1 VSDAPVSRFGA
12 SKRPDVDADLHS
24 YVVEHGTPP
33 DPVLTG
39 LIAAT
44 REQFGESAGMQVD
57 AVQGAFLTMLT
68 RLVAPTLVV
77 EVGTFTGYSSIC
89 IARGL
94 PEGGRVL
101 CCDVSEEFTSLARRT
116 WAEAGLDD
124 RIELRLGPAAETLAA
139 LPDDTVVDMAFIDA
153 DKSGYLTYYEAILER
168 MPSGGLVVVDNV
180 MWHGQVVDDSDDSVD
195 TVAIRAFN
203 DHVAADDRVE
213 ASMIPV
219 GDGLTLARKR

>member
-12 SKRPDVDADLHS
+12 SKRPDVDAELHS
-24 YVVEHGTPP
+24 YVVEHGSPP
-33 DPVLTG
+33 DSVLSG

-57 AVQGAFLTMLT
+57 AVQGAFLTMLA
-68 RLVAPTLVV
+68 RLVAPALVV

-89 IARGL
+89 FARGL

-139 LPDDTVVDMAFIDA
+139 LPDDTVIDMAFIDA
-153 DKSGYLTYYEAILER
+153 DKSGYRTYYEAILAR
-168 MPSGGLVVVDNV
+168 MTSGGLIVLDNV
-180 MWHGQVVDDSDDSVD
+180 LWSGRVLDQSDTSVD
-195 TVAIRAFN
+195 TVAIREVN
-203 DHVAADDRVE
+203 DHIAADERVD
-213 ASMIPV
+213 AVMVPI
-219 GDGLTLARKR
+219 GDGLTLARVR

>member
-1 VSDAPVSRFGA
+1 MAEPDTARFGV
-12 SKRPDVDADLHS
+12 SKRPDLGAGLHA
-24 YVVEHGTPP
+24 YVLDHGTPP
-33 DPVLTG
+33 DPVLSG

-44 REQFGESAGMQVD
+44 REQFGDSAGMQVD

-89 IARGL
+89 FARGL

-101 CCDVSEEFTSLARRT
+101 CCDVSEEFTTLARRT

-139 LPDDTVVDMAFIDA
+139 LPDDTVIDMAFIDA
-153 DKSGYLTYYEAILER
+153 DKTGYRTYYEAIVAR
-168 MPSGGLVVVDNV
+168 MRSGGLVVVDNV
-180 MWHGQVVDDSDDSVD
+180 LWSGRVLDGSDMSPD
-195 TVAIRAFN
+195 TVAIREIN
-203 DHVAADDRVE
+203 DHIASDERVDVV
-213 ASMIPV
+213 MVPI
-219 GDGLTLARKR
+219 GDGLTLARVR